1 MKHVSED
8 IKLRAV
14 KEYRE
19 GKIPLKKIAA
29 NYGVTPST
37 VLAWYGKYKHYNPK
51 TGEVDI
57 IKKRYGS
64 FGSLH
69 GYVNYFVPKIGI
81 EQTLKGL
88 RMNRWQLTKELRREE
103 SNGIWM

>member
-1 MKHVSED
+1 MTNISED
-8 IKLRAV
+8 KKLEAV
-14 KEYRE
+14 KEYRK

-29 NYGVTPST
+29 MYNTTPST
-37 VLAWYGKYKHYNPK
+37 VLAWYGKYKHYDLN
-51 TGEVDI
+51 TGEVNI

-69 GYVNYFVPKIGI
+69 GYVNYFVPKIGMD
-81 EQTLKGL
+81 QTLKGL

-103 SNGIWM
+103 SNGIWI